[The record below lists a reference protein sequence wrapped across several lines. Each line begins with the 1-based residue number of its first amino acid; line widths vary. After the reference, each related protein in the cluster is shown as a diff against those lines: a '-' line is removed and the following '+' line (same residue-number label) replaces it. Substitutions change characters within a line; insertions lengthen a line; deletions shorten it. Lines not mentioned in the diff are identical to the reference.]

1 MKPAVSR
8 INARIAAYR
17 TPAGTTVTQLPAD
30 DLKDQQV
37 TIRLHPF
44 LLYRLEILAR
54 HARMSRSQLMLEILQ
69 DGAEE
74 VLAGMEKVIRD
85 EIDAEVVERLQ
96 QQKA

>member
-17 TPAGTTVTQLPAD
+17 NPSGTTVTQLPPD
-30 DLKDQQV
+30 DSKDKQV

-44 LLYRLEILAR
+44 LLYRLEIIAR

-74 VLAGMEKVIRD
+74 ILANMETVVRD
-85 EIDAEVVERLQ
+85 EINAEVVERLQ
-96 QQKA
+96 HQD